1 MIISGFPETCDN
13 GSAEQAVDWK
23 RLRSDEVERF
33 FDGAVS
39 ETGSYLKVYQR
50 SGHSI
55 KARGWPWIQAGLRR
69 VLGQEKVD
77 KAKIL
82 RDGGLLLKTKNPP
95 QTELLLKT
103 TSLLGEDCDVKR
115 DTKLNISR
123 GTIHAFDLL
132 DLSEDEVVHWLAE
145 FGVTA
150 AKRFTRKVGD
160 KVENTPT
167 ILLTFD
173 RPTCPSRL
181 PLDYVTYH
189 VKAHVPNPLMCY
201 RCGHFGHPEVH
212 CQNEKKC
219 LDCGEHVHDGTCVQK
234 CLNCGQMGHSC
245 RSRECP
251 VWVKEKAICAL
262 KVEHEIPYGEAR
274 RKYEETHQ
282 PPTLQ
287 PYADVVRTP
296 SASKQGDADLREK
309 VERLE
314 KKIDDITTLLA
325 QLMEQLNL
333 KKDTPNQKARQAKA
347 LRWSWVLLQVR
358 TGWMRVAQGPI
369 LSIWMILI
377 WIPSLVVPI
386 SKQLRFKDGRR

>member
-1 MIISGFPETCDN
+1 MVAQSRP
-13 GSAEQAVDWK
+13 WK

-39 ETGSYLKVYQR
+39 ETGSYLKVYLR

-55 KARGWPWIQAGLRR
+55 KAKGWPWIQAGLRR
-69 VLGQEKVD
+69 VLGQERVD
-77 KAKIL
+77 KAKLL
-82 RDGGLLLKTKNPP
+82 RDGSLLLKTKNLT
-95 QTELLLKT
+95 QTELLLKA
-103 TSLLGEDCDVKR
+103 TSLLEEECDVKR
-115 DTKLNISR
+115 DAKLNTSR

-132 DLSEDEVVHWLAE
+132 DLSEDEVVHWLTD

-160 KVENTPT
+160 KIENTPT

-173 RPTCPSRL
+173 RPTCPSKL
-181 PLDYVTYH
+181 QLDYVTYH
-189 VKAHVPNPLMCY
+189 VKAHIPNPLMCF

-251 VWVKEKAICAL
+251 TWVKEKAICAL

-274 RKYEETHQ
+274 RKYEEAHQ

-287 PYADVVRTP
+287 AYADVVRTP

-314 KKIDDITTLLA
+314 KKIDDMTTILA
-325 QLMEQLNL
+325 QLTQQLNIS
-333 KKDTPNQKARQAKA
+333 KDFPNQKVRQETSAE
-347 LRWSWVLLQVR
+347 V
-358 TGWMRVAQGPI
+358 VAD
-369 LSIWMILI
+369 
-377 WIPSLVVPI
+377 VPECNDEMDE
-386 SKQLRFKDGRR
+386 SGSRAHTLDLDVAAMDTHTSRYQKPVT